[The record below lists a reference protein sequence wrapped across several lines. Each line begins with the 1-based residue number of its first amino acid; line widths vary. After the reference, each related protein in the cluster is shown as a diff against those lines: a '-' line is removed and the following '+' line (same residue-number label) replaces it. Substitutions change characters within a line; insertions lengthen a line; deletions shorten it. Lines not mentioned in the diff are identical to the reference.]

1 MSDIAQKNPADNC
14 SGTEGDS
21 PSVPDSV
28 RDSDWNGVLR
38 LLTPALVLVLAF
50 FLRVYLLP
58 SVPFGWHPDEAVKGI
73 MAREVLAGKA
83 FPVFFSAFTGRD
95 ALYVYLEAAAFA
107 LFGEGMLAGRLL
119 SAFIGVLT
127 VAMTYAVGKVMFN
140 RRVGWLAAGLI
151 AVSLWHLIASRNGY
165 RAVIQPL
172 VQLPVMWFLF
182 RTWQTRSGSG
192 GSRVWLFVAA
202 GIFLGLTQ
210 YTYTAAR
217 IFPVLVLAIVLLALI
232 FARMLVIRHWR
243 SLLLMFFAAA
253 IVVSP
258 LVVYFVQHPI
268 DFYGRAEQISI
279 FAPQFSGG
287 DPWGRLW
294 RSVVETARMATV
306 WGDPNYRFNLAG
318 RPVFGPVDGVLF
330 YGGLALCLWFAVW
343 PVGRIG
349 NPTCGARRL
358 AYITLL
364 FWLII
369 MLIPMTLSAE
379 SLPYYQRA
387 IGVLPAIYFFPALLL
402 DGLAG
407 FARRYSGRLVRVAH
421 ILCALFCVVLFVG
434 LAVQT
439 YRAYFFDWH
448 LSTQNDDDRRVAMVY
463 VADYLKQVEPVDEL
477 YLSSEYG
484 EHPTLAFLAPERY
497 DGIHWFDA
505 QQSLPLPP
513 QGATATYL
521 LLLENPPQS
530 ALLERVPDLRR
541 VDTGYDRFGRPVFE
555 VYRWAGGTFPLP
567 SDQSPG
573 IVSWER
579 TFEPG
584 DPHGLRQPIDLPVN
598 FGDVM
603 LFLGHDRSIHG
614 RSVDEVAPGET
625 LEVVLYWQLL
635 KRPDRHYSI
644 FVHLLD
650 AESQIVGEF
659 DANSYGTKYWQ
670 QDGGETLVGYYP
682 LRVSPDA
689 LPGEYQLEIGVY
701 YQPTWERLPIYDAS
715 REMVADR
722 LLLHPVR
729 VQ

>member
-1 MSDIAQKNPADNC
+1 VSDVEQKNLAGDYP
-14 SGTEGDS
+14 GTEGS
-21 PSVPDSV
+21 QPSVPISAKCAWDRVLHLLVPVSV
-28 RDSDWNGVLR
+28 L
-38 LLTPALVLVLAF
+38 ALAF

-95 ALYVYLEAAAFA
+95 ALYVYLEAATFV

-127 VAMTYAVGKVMFN
+127 VGMTYVVGRAMFN
-140 RRVGWLAAGLI
+140 RRVGWLAAGLM
-151 AVSLWHLIASRNGY
+151 AVSLWHLVASRNGY
-165 RAVIQPL
+165 RAVLQPL
-172 VQLPVMWFLF
+172 VQLPVMWLLF
-182 RTWQTRSGSG
+182 RAWRTRSESG
-192 GSRVWLFVAA
+192 RSRVWLFVSA
-202 GIFLGLTQ
+202 GVFLGLTQ

-217 IFPVLVLAIVLLALI
+217 IFPVLVLAVVLLALVLTR
-232 FARMLVIRHWR
+232 ALVARHWR
-243 SLLLMFFAAA
+243 SLLLMFLTAT

-294 RSVVETARMATV
+294 RSVVETARMFTV
-306 WGDPNYRFNLAG
+306 WGDPNYRFNLGG
-318 RPVFGPVDGVLF
+318 RSIFGPVDGALF
-330 YGGLALCLWFAVW
+330 YGGVGLCLWLAVR
-343 PVGRIG
+343 PV
-349 NPTCGARRL
+349 TCGVRRL
-358 AYITLL
+358 AHLTLL
-364 FWLII
+364 LWLIV
-369 MLIPMTLSAE
+369 MLVPMVLSAE

-387 IGVLPAIYFFPALLL
+387 IGALPAVYFFPALML

-407 FARRYSGRLVRVAH
+407 FIERYSGRARWITHV
-421 ILCALFCVVLFVG
+421 LCAMFCVVLFAG
-434 LAVQT
+434 LAVQV
-439 YRAYFFDWH
+439 YQAYFVEWH
-448 LSTQNDDDRRVAMVY
+448 AATQNDDDRRVAMVY
-463 VADYLKQVEPVDEL
+463 VADYLGQVEPVDDL

-505 QQSLPLPP
+505 RQSLPLPP
-513 QGATATYL
+513 QGTTATYL
-521 LLLENPPQS
+521 LLLENPPQL
-530 ALLERVPDLRR
+530 ALLKRVPGLRR
-541 VDTGYDRFGRPVFE
+541 VDTGYDRFARPVFE
-555 VYRWAGGTFPLP
+555 VYRWDDGTFPLP
-567 SDQSPG
+567 SDQSSG

-598 FGDVM
+598 FGDVV
-603 LFLGHDRSIHG
+603 LFLGHDRAGDS
-614 RSVDEVAPGET
+614 RSADEVGPGET

-635 KRPDRHYSI
+635 QRPERHYSI

-659 DANSYGTKYWQ
+659 DANSYGTKYWRE
-670 QDGGETLVGYYP
+670 DGGEMLVGYYP
-682 LRVSPDA
+682 LQVSSDA

-701 YQPTWERLPIYDAS
+701 HQPTGERLPVYES
-715 REMVADR
+715 GEMVADR
-722 LLLHPVR
+722 LLLRPVQVR
-729 VQ
+729 